1 MKEKL
6 KKFIIAEVIYHEDPA
21 SFGDDDDLLEAG
33 LDSMGIMRLIMF
45 AEKEFGV
52 ILPDTEIEPDI
63 STQMQAKRLC
73 ICGNIHRKLRKSD
86 RQNWHPSFW
95 GNVG

>member
-6 KKFIIAEVIYHEDPA
+6 RKFIFAEIVYHADPD

-52 ILPDTEIEPDI
+52 ILPDTEIEPANVHSLNALEKWI
-63 STQMQAKRLC
+63 QQAK
-73 ICGNIHRKLRKSD
+73 
-86 RQNWHPSFW
+86 QA
-95 GNVG
+95 

>member
-6 KKFIIAEVIYHEDPA
+6 KNFIFTELIYHEDPA
-21 SFGDDDDLLEAG
+21 SFGDDDNLLEAG

-52 ILPDTEIEPDI
+52 TLPDTEIEP
-63 STQMQAKRLC
+63 
-73 ICGNIHRKLRKSD
+73 
-86 RQNWHPSFW
+86 
-95 GNVG
+95 GNVQSLNALETWIRNAG

>member
-1 MKEKL
+1 MKDKL
-6 KKFIIAEVIYHEDPA
+6 KNFIFSELIYHEDPA

-52 ILPDTEIEPDI
+52 TLPDTEIEPDNVN
-63 STQMQAKRLC
+63 SLNAL
-73 ICGNIHRKLRKSD
+73 HRWITRAGR
-86 RQNWHPSFW
+86 RQ
-95 GNVG
+95 

>member
-6 KKFIIAEVIYHEDPA
+6 KKFIFAEVIYHEDPA
-21 SFGDDDDLLEAG
+21 SFGNGDDLFEAG

-52 ILPDTEIEPDI
+52 ILPDTEIEPDNVHSLDALERWI
-63 STQMQAKRLC
+63 RQA
-73 ICGNIHRKLRKSD
+73 G
-86 RQNWHPSFW
+86 QAQ
-95 GNVG
+95 